1 MDGSRPE
8 TTLVLPD
15 RPDAN
20 ADSLAE
26 RGFAR
31 GRAADFGFSAD
42 EHPEGFRQLA
52 AAFADLPPDSYAPGS
67 NRFRRYSQLVYLPWN
82 DGLFWIPGV
91 SDDVYGSVAE
101 YYQGRYNP
109 DFTKLRRRFP
119 EVPDELRVN
128 PLLLQI
134 LRSDVARVQWLEE
147 LTRTPIYIGLHMV
160 KLAVHNPGEAA
171 VSSPNCLHQDGG
183 ATMFTFAHLVDCHNV
198 VGGENVIA
206 TPESAGRQPEELAP
220 EAIHAQFTLTQPLD
234 TYVVHDHRVSHH
246 VSAVRLGDESPG
258 PGQRSIL
265 IIGVA
270 PFVPDF

>member
-8 TTLVLPD
+8 AAMVLPD
-15 RPDAN
+15 RRDTDAQ
-20 ADSLAE
+20 ALPE

-31 GRAADFGFSAD
+31 GRAAEFGFSAD
-42 EHPEGFRQLA
+42 QCPEDFQQLA
-52 AAFADLPPDSYAPGS
+52 AAFAGLPEDPYAPGGK
-67 NRFRRYSQLVYLPWN
+67 RFRRYSRLVYLPWN
-82 DGLFWIPGV
+82 EGLFWIPGIP
-91 SDDVYGSVAE
+91 DNRYGSVAE
-101 YYQGRYNP
+101 YHQGRYNP
-109 DFTKLRRRFP
+109 DFTQLRRRFP
-119 EVPDELRVN
+119 EVPEMLQRN
-128 PLLLQI
+128 ALLLQI
-134 LRSDVARVQWLEE
+134 IRSDIAQLQWLEE
-147 LTRTPIYIGLHMV
+147 MTRTPIYIGLHMV
-160 KLAVHNPGEAA
+160 KLAVGNRGDVA

-183 ATMFTFAHLVDCHNV
+183 ANMFTFAHLVDCHNV

-220 EAIHAQFTLTQPLD
+220 EAIHAQFTLAEPLE

-246 VSAVRLGDESPG
+246 VSPVRLGDAPG